1 MKPLEGKVAIVT
13 ACSRGIGLE
22 IVKEFVQAGA
32 TVYMAVRQSDKNIA
46 LTDQLHKE
54 DPHYCRVI
62 YNALDF
68 STYEPMIQE
77 VVSKEGHLDVL
88 VNNFG
93 TTDVIH
99 DKTLTTGDPDS
110 YFKIIKENIGSVYY
124 ACRHAVEA
132 MVKQETGGTIV
143 NISSVAGVI
152 PDVSRLAYS
161 TSKAAVNSLT
171 KNIAVQYARQGVRC
185 NAIMP
190 GLVKTDGS
198 MDNMSDDFLK
208 TFISHVPLDRIAEP
222 SDIAKVAVFL
232 ASDESGF
239 VTGELLPVAGGFG
252 LPTPIYSDVMSG
264 ESKRG

>member
-1 MKPLEGKVAIVT
+1 MANIKGKVAIVT

-22 IVKEFVQAGA
+22 IVKELVTAGA
-32 TVYMAVRQSDKNIA
+32 TVYMAVRQSDKNMK
-46 LTDQLHKE
+46 LTDQLHQE
-54 DPHYCRVI
+54 NPQYCRVI

-77 VVSKEGHLDVL
+77 VVAKEGHLDIL

-93 TTDVIH
+93 TTDVEH
-99 DKTLTTGDPDS
+99 DKTLTTGDADS
-110 YFKIIKENIGSVYY
+110 YFRILHENIGSVYY

-132 MVKQETGGTIV
+132 MEKQETGGVIV

-161 TSKAAVNSLT
+161 TSKAAINSLT
-171 KNIAVQYARQGVRC
+171 KNIAVQYARQNIRC

-198 MDNMSDDFLK
+198 MDNMSPDFLK
-208 TFISHVPLDRIAEP
+208 TFISHVPLNRIAEP

-232 ASDESGF
+232 ASDESDF
-239 VTGELLPVAGGFG
+239 ITGELIPVAGGFG

-264 ESKRG
+264 DSKRG